1 MALKTDL
8 EIDDDTRNYV
18 IMGRKTFF
26 IVPDLSLLPESYLED
41 YLARGYET
49 YIISDD
55 RICPLTRKIEM
66 ILSVFSDSILF
77 FYTDSDVE
85 GIEWATYIK
94 TLQKTYGGKAMIG
107 VLYTKRSS
115 EKERENLE
123 KYYLYDVGIQCGCI
137 ALEYQRTKTFYLI
150 DKVMFANQACGRRKT
165 VRAFCGS
172 SSEVVF
178 EYKKKKLRGHI
189 SDISVNHFSCTFDED
204 PNIPIYEKMNRC
216 IFLVDGMHF
225 ESDAVVMITR
235 EVNGQKLYIFL
246 FTKRDG
252 TNGLDDETLG
262 RLAQKIYQIVT
273 TRAKALMNSM
283 FDKARRMVSEDCE
296 ELDFA

>member
-1 MALKTDL
+1 MQQDL
-8 EIDDDTRNYV
+8 NLDIDEDTRNYV

-26 IVPDLSLLPESYLED
+26 IVPDVSLLPESYLED

-55 RICPLTRKIEM
+55 RICPLTRKIDM
-66 ILSVFSDSILF
+66 ILSVFTDSILF
-77 FYTDSDVE
+77 FYIDADIE
-85 GIEWATYIK
+85 GIEWSHYIK
-94 TLQKTYGGKAMIG
+94 ALHKTYGDKAMIG
-107 VLYTKRSS
+107 VLYTKRNS
-115 EKERENLE
+115 EKEKANLE
-123 KYYLYDVGIQCGCI
+123 KYYLFDVGIQCGCI
-137 ALEYQRTKTFYLI
+137 ALEYQRNKNFYLI
-150 DKVMFANQACGRRKT
+150 DKVMYANQACGRRKT
-165 VRAFCGS
+165 VRAFCDK

-178 EYKKKKLRGHI
+178 EYKKQRIRGKLA
-189 SDISVNHFSCTFDED
+189 DISVNHFSCTFESD
-204 PNIPIYEKMNRC
+204 PNIPVYEKINRC

-235 EVNGQKLYIFL
+235 DVNGQKLYIFL

-252 TNGLDDETLG
+252 SNGLDEETLG
-262 RLAQKIYQIVT
+262 KLAQKIYQIVT